1 MKTQYTAEQ
10 IQSLEKELSEFFQ
23 SKGIYMLQPKTDI
36 VKMAVQLGFG
46 VYSVALK
53 DRIDGIIYVENHEK
67 KIGVNNK
74 ISGNYLQF
82 VVAHELGHYIRQLKE
97 NHGNENNMFFALKD
111 SIFHNDDKTQ
121 LENEMDYLAAAML
134 VPMWHFSK
142 QIKALGIG
150 ADINYNNVDEKVSKE
165 IVDLLANYYCV
176 NGELIRRRIA
186 EAVEYGRIA

>member
-1 MKTQYTAEQ
+1 
-10 IQSLEKELSEFFQ
+10 
-23 SKGIYMLQPKTDI
+23 
-36 VKMAVQLGFG
+36 
-46 VYSVALK
+46 
-53 DRIDGIIYVENHEK
+53 
-67 KIGVNNK
+67 
-74 ISGNYLQF
+74 
-82 VVAHELGHYIRQLKE
+82 
-97 NHGNENNMFFALKD
+97 
-111 SIFHNDDKTQ
+111 
-121 LENEMDYLAAAML
+121 MDYLAAAML